1 MRSEYSEAYRSIG
14 MAVPRG
20 LLRGYGDR
28 REEASFASKPVDHIK
43 KSNKKI
49 RKMVENCPSDGSSM
63 CYVLD
68 L

>member
-1 MRSEYSEAYRSIG
+1 

-28 REEASFASKPVDHIK
+28 SEEAYFASESVDCIK
-43 KSNKKI
+43 NQNNLTYKI
-49 RKMVENCPSDGSSM
+49 RKMVKWPGDGLSV

>member
-1 MRSEYSEAYRSIG
+1 
-14 MAVPRG
+14 MAVPWG
-20 LLRGYGDR
+20 FLRGYGDR
-28 REEASFASKPVDHIK
+28 REEASFASESVDHIKNK

-49 RKMVENCPSDGSSM
+49 RKMVENWPGDGSSV